1 MPKPGAAFGTPM
13 GASFTPVPR
22 PATPALAEAA
32 PARPAQPDVQRPPR
46 FLYEL
51 GLTCAAMGDRPA
63 AIAAL
68 RQAVAL
74 KPGLGVAWQALAAAL
89 TEAGDASGAQAA
101 QAAQAACG
109 APDSDPGRMAKPSA
123 GKLESAER
131 AWTQRIQE
139 GPPQDAGG
147 MLRQHLRAAPT
158 DVAALRILAE
168 IGMTGRHYQ
177 AAEALL
183 ERALDLAPYYSKA
196 RKDLVGVLMAQ
207 GKNAQAL
214 PQIKRLQAEEP
225 RELQHRV
232 VMALCLGSIGEYDRA
247 LPIYEQAKTE
257 VFRDP
262 KLLLNYAYALR
273 YAGRRA
279 DSVQACRACIAMAPN
294 MGQAWWSLANLKNEK
309 FSDGDVQTMRHCL
322 DTARIAVED
331 RYSLHYAL
339 GAALEQSGDFA
350 GSFTQYALGAALKR
364 EEQGH
369 SAANWTHEMHRAAS
383 FFTPDRLGTL
393 TVHGHQDPAPIF
405 IVGLPR
411 AGSTLIEQILASH
424 SLVEGTQ
431 ELPEIGA
438 IVRDVGRSF
447 NLGPSSVYPERL
459 AELSPA
465 DIAALGARYI
475 ENTRIYRKTDKQF
488 YIDKM
493 PPNWAYIGLIRSI
506 LPNAKIIDARRHP
519 MASCFS
525 SFKQLFGHGAG
536 YSYDLTDLGHFY
548 NDYLD
553 LMAHFDAAEPGR
565 IHRVIYENMVEDT
578 ESEIRKLLAYCGLPF
593 EPACLRFW
601 ESTRAVATPS
611 SEQVRQPIFRQG
623 LEQWRRYEPWLGPL
637 QDILNRPGKP
647 GWNAA

>member
-1 MPKPGAAFGTPM
+1 MALPGAAF
-13 GASFTPVPR
+13 R
-22 PATPALAEAA
+22 PAPLLPVQADIPNAA
-32 PARPAQPDVQRPPR
+32 PAEAVPPRPPR

-51 GLTCAAMGDRPA
+51 GLTCAALGDRA
-63 AIAAL
+63 GAIAAL

-74 KPGLGVAWQALAAAL
+74 KPGMGAAWQALEKLL
-89 TEAGDASGAQAA
+89 TQAGDDAGARDAHAAREAAGAQDT
-101 QAAQAACG
+101 
-109 APDSDPGRMAKPSA
+109 DSGRTARPSP

-131 AWTQRIQE
+131 AWTQRIGE
-139 GPPQDAGG
+139 RPPQEAGG
-147 MLRQHLRAAPT
+147 LLRQHLRTAPT
-158 DVAALRILAE
+158 DVAVLRLLAE
-168 IGMTGRHYQ
+168 IGVTGRHYQ

-183 ERALDLAPYYSKA
+183 ERALELAPHYTKA

-225 RELQHRV
+225 RDLQHRLA
-232 VMALCLGSIGEYDRA
+232 MALCLGSIGEYGLA
-247 LPIYEQAKTE
+247 LPIYEQARTE

-273 YAGRRA
+273 YSGRRA
-279 DSVQACRACIAMAPN
+279 ESVQAYRTCLALAPC
-294 MGQAWWSLANLKNEK
+294 MGHAWWSLANLKNER
-309 FSDGDVQTMRHCL
+309 FSADDLQRMRQCL
-322 DTARIAVED
+322 EHTRNSVED

-339 GAALEQSGDFA
+339 GAGLEQLEDFA
-350 GSFTQYALGAALKR
+350 GSFEQYALGAALKR
-364 EEQGH
+364 GEQGH
-369 SAANWTHEMHRAAS
+369 RAANWTHEMHRAAS
-383 FFTPDRLGTL
+383 FFTADRLAEL
-393 TVHGHQDPAPIF
+393 TAHGHPDPAPIF

-431 ELPEIGA
+431 ELPEIGT
-438 IVRDVGRSF
+438 IVRDVGRCLD
-447 NLGPSSVYPERL
+447 LGPNSVYPERL
-459 AELSPA
+459 AEMAPA
-465 DIAALGARYI
+465 EIAALGARYI
-475 ENTRIYRKTDKQF
+475 ENTRIYRKTQKPF

-493 PPNWAYIGLIRSI
+493 PPNWAYIGLIRCI
-506 LPNAKIIDARRHP
+506 LPHAKIIDARRHP

-553 LMAHFDAAEPGR
+553 LTAHFGAAEPGR
-565 IHRVIYENMVEDT
+565 IHRVIYENMVDDT
-578 ESEIRKLLAYCGLPF
+578 ETEIRKLLAYCSLPF

-623 LEQWRRYEPWLGPL
+623 LEQWRHYEPWLGPL
-637 QDILNRPGKP
+637 QAILNRPGKP
-647 GWNAA
+647 DWNAP